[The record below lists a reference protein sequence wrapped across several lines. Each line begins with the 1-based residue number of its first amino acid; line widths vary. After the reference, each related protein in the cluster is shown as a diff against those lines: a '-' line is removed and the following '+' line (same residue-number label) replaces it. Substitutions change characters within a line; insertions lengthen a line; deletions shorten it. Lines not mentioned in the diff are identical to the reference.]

1 MVVHLKGVLG
11 QGRRATFLLD
21 RAMAANQQQIREVWA
36 SNLET
41 EMDIIRDLLP
51 KYPFIAMV
59 RYGLRSA
66 SLTGF

>member
-1 MVVHLKGVLG
+1 
-11 QGRRATFLLD
+11 
-21 RAMAANQQQIREVWA
+21 MAANQQQIREVWA

-59 RYGLRSA
+59 RIRSYNSA
-66 SLTGF
+66 P